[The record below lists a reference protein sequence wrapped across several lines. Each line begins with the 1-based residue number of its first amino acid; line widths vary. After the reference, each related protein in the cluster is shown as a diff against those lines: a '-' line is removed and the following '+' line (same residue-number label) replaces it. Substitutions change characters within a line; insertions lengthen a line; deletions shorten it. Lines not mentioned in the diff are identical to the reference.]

1 MKHSAPRL
9 TRRQLEHLP
18 LEMAHEARNWTKADV
33 LVAEWPPQS
42 GQRVI
47 IKDLK
52 KRSLWFRL
60 LAGRLFLR
68 REWHALRF
76 LNGMSGVPRAIARP
90 DADAIVIEY
99 LQGTPAVDIK
109 RGALSSEVL
118 QRVSDL
124 VNVLHAHGVTHGDL
138 HQENILV
145 GDDGSVA
152 FIDWATANVFS
163 KRAREPRPR
172 GVKGWT
178 FDEWR
183 ALDLRAVAKLKAF
196 HAPQTLAEDER
207 DILERG
213 GSRLYHTVKK
223 ARLAG
228 ERLRGKEKYEKMR
241 RQGRFS
247 SNAKFAKKLAKI
259 EQGELNGSQS
269 PTADL
274 SRK

>member
-1 MKHSAPRL
+1 MKHTEPRL

-18 LEMAHEARNWTKADV
+18 LQTIHEARNWTKADV
-33 LVAEWPPQS
+33 LIAEWPPQS
-42 GQRVI
+42 GRRVV

-52 KRSLWFRL
+52 KRALWFRL

-68 REWHALRF
+68 REWHALRV
-76 LNGMSGVPRAIARP
+76 LNGMPGVPGAVARP

-99 LQGTPAVDIK
+99 LQGTPVVEIK
-109 RGALSSEVL
+109 RGELSPEVL
-118 QRVSDL
+118 RRIADRV
-124 VNVLHAHGVTHGDL
+124 NTLHTRGVTHGDL

-145 GDDGSVA
+145 SDDGGVA

-183 ALDLRAVAKLKAF
+183 ALDLRAVAKLKAY
-196 HAPQTLAEDER
+196 HAPETLTEDER
-207 DILERG
+207 EILELG
-213 GSRLYHTVKK
+213 GSRLYRTVKK

-228 ERLRGKEKYEKMR
+228 ERLRGKEQYEKMR
-241 RQGRFS
+241 NLDRFRS
-247 SNAKFAKKLAKI
+247 EEKFARRLAGVEQPEPNESPNRTAGKKM
-259 EQGELNGSQS
+259 
-269 PTADL
+269 
-274 SRK
+274 